1 MRDLNLKEMMNSR
14 ESHLIMK
21 PLHLEV
27 DEIGGIANRKDNV
40 DILISRINSGK
51 DSVYKVWRDE
61 TDDFDLDKI
70 KRIILG
76 IERDGKVN
84 LIVKQI
90 IKEYKNLVNA
100 RKIGMKFMKEYLTDS
115 DTKFELIPF
124 EEILN
129 DYLQQRRILQNARR
143 EEKFLEPAE
152 IGLSQTTENTLLKR
166 TLDENS
172 AIITQQ
178 RKKIEDLE
186 KALAEHEKAV
196 SERSNTITLLHDKLY
211 KQDKQLTIVNQQ
223 VRRAERQSIQD
234 LQAISTLREHTSKL
248 EKENASLRQETEQNE
263 PNITILNSEIKK
275 LRGEN
280 SKLLKE
286 NKALKKEFTFLE
298 KLNSTQEKTITQ
310 LRQQLEEAETTDLFL
325 SAEEADTVARMRAL
339 GFKGT
344 SKELL
349 ASIRREE
356 DIMTIEALES
366 KNQEL
371 VQKMKE
377 LLEEKGKTTVRIED
391 IIKGLESIPNTPEK
405 LIAMEKIGF
414 YVFGNTP
421 LGTLIKEQIQK
432 THKAQQEI
440 QNKQIIQGQTNIT
453 ANQLVM
459 GNGTQNITNANM
471 ASRAE

>member
-1 MRDLNLKEMMNSR
+1 
-14 ESHLIMK
+14 MK
-21 PLHLEV
+21 AFSVDV
-27 DEIGGIANRKDNV
+27 DEMGSNGTQKDDV
-40 DILISRINSGK
+40 DILISRLNSRK
-51 DSVYKVWRDE
+51 ASIYREWRE
-61 TDDFDLDKI
+61 VTNDFDLDKI

-76 IERDGKVN
+76 VERDGKVN

-90 IKEYKNLVNA
+90 IKEYKTLVNA

-124 EEILN
+124 EEILD

-152 IGLSQTTENTLLKR
+152 IGLSQTTENTLLKK

-172 AIITQQ
+172 AIIAQQ

-196 SERSNTITLLHDKLY
+196 SERSNTIMLLHDKLY

-234 LQAISTLREHTSKL
+234 QQKLSLSKMIASGF
-248 EKENASLRQETEQNE
+248 EKENEELRQDARQKENSIRQ
-263 PNITILNSEIKK
+263 LNSQIKDIK
-275 LRGEN
+275 EKYLQ
-280 SKLLKE
+280 KQKE
-286 NKALKKEFTFLE
+286 NKELQEEVE
-298 KLNSTQEKTITQ
+298 KLRKINNTQQEEITQ
-310 LRQQLEEAETTDLFL
+310 LRQEAETADLFLSVEEAETI
-325 SAEEADTVARMRAL
+325 AKMRAL

-440 QNKQIIQGQTNIT
+440 QNKQIIQGQTNIS

-471 ASRAE
+471 G

>member
-21 PLHLEV
+21 AFSVDV
-27 DEIGGIANRKDNV
+27 DELGSNGTQKDDV
-40 DILISRINSGK
+40 DILISRLNSRK
-51 DSVYKVWRDE
+51 ASIYREWRE
-61 TDDFDLDKI
+61 VTNDFDLDKI

-76 IERDGKVN
+76 VERDGKVN

-90 IKEYKNLVNA
+90 IKEYKTLVNA

-124 EEILN
+124 EEILD

-152 IGLSQTTENTLLKR
+152 IGLSQTTENTLLKK

-172 AIITQQ
+172 AIIAQQ

-196 SERSNTITLLHDKLY
+196 SERSNTIMLLHDKLY

-234 LQAISTLREHTSKL
+234 QQKLSLSKMIASGF
-248 EKENASLRQETEQNE
+248 EKENEELRQDARQKENSIRQ
-263 PNITILNSEIKK
+263 LNSQIKDIK
-275 LRGEN
+275 EKYLQ
-280 SKLLKE
+280 KQKE
-286 NKALKKEFTFLE
+286 NKELQEEVE
-298 KLNSTQEKTITQ
+298 KLRKIKNTQQEEITQ
-310 LRQQLEEAETTDLFL
+310 LRQEAETADLFLSVEEAETI
-325 SAEEADTVARMRAL
+325 AKMRAL

-440 QNKQIIQGQTNIT
+440 QNKQIIQGQTNIS

-471 ASRAE
+471 G

>member
-21 PLHLEV
+21 AFSVDV
-27 DEIGGIANRKDNV
+27 DELGSNGTQKDDV
-40 DILISRINSGK
+40 DILISRLNNRKASI
-51 DSVYKVWRDE
+51 YREWRE
-61 TDDFDLDKI
+61 VTNDFDLDKI

-76 IERDGKVN
+76 VERDGKVN

-90 IKEYKNLVNA
+90 IKEYKTLVNA

-124 EEILN
+124 EEILD

-152 IGLSQTTENTLLKR
+152 IGLSQTTENSLLRR

-196 SERSNTITLLHDKLY
+196 SERSNTIMLLHDKLY

-223 VRRAERQSIQD
+223 VRRAERQNIQD
-234 LQAISTLREHTSKL
+234 QQAISTLREHTSKL

-263 PNITILNSEIKK
+263 LNITILNSEIKK

-280 SKLLKE
+280 SKMLKE

-298 KLNSTQEKTITQ
+298 KLNSTQEETITQ
-310 LRQQLEEAETTDLFL
+310 LRQQLEEAESTDLFL
-325 SAEEADTVARMRAL
+325 SAEEANTVARMRAY

-344 SKELL
+344 NKELL
-349 ASIRREE
+349 DSIRHEE
-356 DIMTIEALES
+356 EIMTIEALES
-366 KNQEL
+366 KNREL
-371 VQKMKE
+371 VQKMNE
-377 LLEEKGKTTVRIED
+377 LLEEKGNTTVKIED
-391 IIKGLESIPNTPEK
+391 IIKGLKKIPNPVEQLLVMEK
-405 LIAMEKIGF
+405 LGF
-414 YVFGNTP
+414 YVFVNTP
-421 LGTLIKEQIQK
+421 LGEQIRELIEEMCK
-432 THKAQQEI
+432 NQQEI
-440 QNKQIIQGQTNIT
+440 QNKQNIMI
-453 ANQLVM
+453 NQLVT

-471 ASRAE
+471 G